1 MFPNYLWLVNKELGR
16 EVWASNSAGGGCC
29 PKGEEKGREE
39 VAVRRSRRS
48 HDEQV
53 TKGFA
58 LRAHMEHS
66 NPGQT
71 QSASN
76 TGSAGEVDTVLEEM
90 NIYPVIVLKA
100 C

>member
-1 MFPNYLWLVNKELGR
+1 M
-16 EVWASNSAGGGCC
+16 
-29 PKGEEKGREE
+29 
-39 VAVRRSRRS
+39 AVRRTRRS